1 MFVEF
6 SSRTV
11 CCRLIFPS
19 VILYSP
25 VIREVWLEFEKV
37 NKRQVDMM
45 YAPDCSNVY
54 TEGDANCIGWQTAQ
68 IALIS
73 SATLYSAGSM
83 SL

>member
-1 MFVEF
+1 
-6 SSRTV
+6 
-11 CCRLIFPS
+11 
-19 VILYSP
+19 
-25 VIREVWLEFEKV
+25 
-37 NKRQVDMM
+37 MM